1 MFELDNRKEDTV
13 MWNLIGIHTSCCM
26 FTIDIINFGTVRIKL
41 GLNSLIQNKPSIGIL
56 MHSP

>member
-1 MFELDNRKEDTV
+1 MFELDNRREDPV
-13 MWNLIGIHTSCCM
+13 MWNITGIDTSCYI

-41 GLNSLIQNKPSIGIL
+41 GLNSFIQNKPSIGIL